1 MNPARRLHDTLIGWR
16 LEHGMNARPVG
27 SVRELRTPEGLD
39 AQFAA
44 LEDLH
49 LVEVG
54 LDELQERGV
63 RVAVYRRYINAWRRM
78 VISFP
83 HGWEPNVGRDDV
95 YGRAALDQ
103 LDTLADWFDDRRPSP
118 TIEQKASLNSITSDA
133 QTILDAD
140 ASLSPGLRSYIGK
153 LLREIRNALDDELL
167 DERFD
172 YEAAAQR
179 LWVALIAAADQSTDP
194 KQKPKWKDTMTRF
207 VWDASASALGSA
219 PSILLA
225 LTGVGA
231 ATQ

>member
-1 MNPARRLHDTLIGWR
+1 MNPARRLHDTLLVWIN
-16 LEHGMNARPVG
+16 EHGTSQKAVG
-27 SVRELRTPEGLD
+27 SVRRLGSEAGQDDLFT
-39 AQFAA
+39 A
-44 LEDLH
+44 LHDLY

-54 LDELQERGV
+54 LDDLEERGV
-63 RVAVYRRYINAWRRM
+63 KVRVYRRYVKDWRNM

-83 HGWEPNVGRDDV
+83 HGWNSSVGGHEV
-95 YGRAALDQ
+95 YSIAAMDQ

-118 TIEQKASLNSITSDA
+118 TSEQKASLNSITSDA
-133 QTILDAD
+133 QSILDAD
-140 ASLSPGLRSYIGK
+140 DSLSLGLRSYIGK

-172 YEAAAQR
+172 YETAAQR

-194 KQKPKWKDTMTRF
+194 KQKPRWKDAMTRF